1 MAPWVYPILG
11 DAYQALGNNPASDEA
26 FEKALAANPKDD
38 HVLNNYSYFLS
49 IRKEKLALADSL
61 SARLVKDHP
70 KNGTYLDT
78 RAWVLYELKRFAE
91 ARVAMEAALK
101 DRENVSATLW
111 EHYGDVLFRLKLV
124 DKALDAWKEALRLDP
139 GRESVDKKIRLRQ
152 IPEN

>member
-1 MAPWVYPILG
+1 MAAWVYPILG
-11 DAYQALGNNPASDEA
+11 DAYQALGNNSASDAA
-26 FEKALAANPKDD
+26 FDKALKANPKDD

-61 SARLVKDHP
+61 SARLVADHP
-70 KNGTYLDT
+70 RNGTYLDT
-78 RAWVLYELKRFAE
+78 RAWVLYELKRYPE

-124 DKALDAWKEALRLDP
+124 DKAVEAWKEALRLEP
-139 GRESVDKKIRLRQ
+139 GRQSVDKKIQMRQ

>member
-1 MAPWVYPILG
+1 
-11 DAYQALGNNPASDEA
+11 
-26 FEKALAANPKDD
+26 
-38 HVLNNYSYFLS
+38 VLNNYSYFLS

-61 SARLVKDHP
+61 SARLVVDHP

-78 RAWVLYELKRFAE
+78 RAWVLYELKRYPE

-124 DKALDAWKEALRLDP
+124 DKAVEAWKEALRLEP
-139 GRESVDKKIRLRQ
+139 GRQSVDKKIQMRQ